1 METTSDSTRSPKQRG
16 SNYIPGDLV
25 TSYHW
30 VVLAAFG
37 LVLFSQALLWLT
49 FAPIE
54 TEVQTALGVGH
65 FPVRLLALV
74 DPLVFIALAA
84 WIGMLA
90 DRRGFRFTVSLGLS
104 LMVPAAVARAITANL
119 GLPGHT
125 LYWILL
131 AMQLIISA
139 GACCCVVCIF
149 QMPVKWFPE
158 SQRATAT
165 GLTSMS
171 LLLGNAAVFPM
182 AALIGQ
188 VPPSPSAHQ
197 AMAGVGRVLDVFAIL
212 VSVAALLFF
221 ALVRREPEAPPPQ
234 GRLAPTPG
242 VVRRLL
248 SLPDFRALS
257 LIFFWGMGLYISLL
271 ITMEKLMRFHGFS
284 TEFAA
289 LVAGVITVG
298 GILGSAVLPA
308 ISDRIGRR
316 RPFILMPAATA
327 IPLSVCIAFLPVRS
341 LDVACA
347 AALGFIMLAAQPVLF
362 TMLGEM
368 EDVGPQLA
376 GTAVGVL
383 FGLGSIGQVVIPL
396 LIELLHR
403 TSPSGMLD
411 YRWSILILAALG
423 LAGFL
428 LVIRN
433 IPETRPR
440 NSYDFDNANL
450 LE

>member
-1 METTSDSTRSPKQRG
+1 
-16 SNYIPGDLV
+16 
-25 TSYHW
+25 

-74 DPLVFIALAA
+74 DPLVFIVLAA

-90 DRRGFRFTVSLGLS
+90 DRRGFRFTVTLGLG
-104 LMVPAAVARAITANL
+104 LIVPAAVGRAVAANL

-188 VPPSPSAHQ
+188 IPPSPSTHE
-197 AMAGVGRVLDVFAIL
+197 AMMAMSRVLDVFAIV
-212 VSVAALLFF
+212 VSVVALLFF
-221 ALVRREPEAPPPQ
+221 ALVRRDPEPPQMQ
-234 GRLAPTPG
+234 GRLAPTRG

-248 SLPDFRALS
+248 ALPDFRALS
-257 LIFFWGMGLYISLL
+257 LIFFWGMGIYIALL
-271 ITMEKLMRFHGFS
+271 ITMEKLMSFHGFS

-289 LVAGVITVG
+289 LVAGALTVG
-298 GILGSAVLPA
+298 GIFGSAILPA
-308 ISDRIGRR
+308 ISDRIGKR
-316 RPFILMPAATA
+316 RPFILIPATTA
-327 IPLSVCIAFLPVRS
+327 IPLSVGIAFLPVRS
-341 LDVACA
+341 LDIACA

-368 EDVGPQLA
+368 EDIGPQLA

-383 FGLGSIGQVVIPL
+383 FGLGSIGQVTIPL
-396 LIELLHR
+396 LIELFHR
-403 TSPSGMLD
+403 TSPSGTLD
-411 YRWSILILAALG
+411 YRWSILIMAALG

-428 LVIRN
+428 VVIHT
-433 IPETRPR
+433 IPETGPGR
-440 NSYDFDNANL
+440 
-450 LE
+450 EG

>member
-1 METTSDSTRSPKQRG
+1 MLLNTFERNKVPDSPMTGYR
-16 SNYIPGDLV
+16 
-25 TSYHW
+25 W

-65 FPVRLLALV
+65 FAVRLLALV

-84 WIGMLA
+84 LIGKLA
-90 DRRGFRFTVSLGLS
+90 DRRGFRFTVSLGLG
-104 LMVPAAVARAITANL
+104 LMVPAAIMRAVAANL

-131 AMQLIISA
+131 ALQVIISA

-165 GLTSMS
+165 GLTTMS

-188 VPPSPSAHQ
+188 VPASPSSEQ
-197 AMAGVGRVLDVFAIL
+197 ALAAVSRVLDVFAIV

-221 ALVRREPEAPPPQ
+221 ALVRREPEAPPAE
-234 GRLAPTPG
+234 GRMAPDPA

-248 SLPDFRALS
+248 ALPDFRALS
-257 LIFFWGMGLYISLL
+257 LIFFYGMGFYITLL
-271 ITMEKLMRFHGFS
+271 ITMEKLMGFHGFS
-284 TEFAA
+284 TRFAA
-289 LVAGVITVG
+289 LVAGAVTVG
-298 GILGSAVLPA
+298 GIAGSAILPA
-308 ISDRIGRR
+308 VSDRIGRR
-316 RPFILMPAATA
+316 RPFILMPAVAA
-327 IPLSVCIAFLPVRS
+327 VPLSICIAFLPVHS
-341 LDVACA
+341 LVAACA

-362 TMLGEM
+362 TMLGEI

-383 FGLGSIGQVVIPL
+383 FALGSVGQVVVPL
-396 LIELLHR
+396 LVELFHR
-403 TSPSGMLD
+403 TSPTGTLD

-423 LAGFL
+423 FAGFL
-428 LVIRN
+428 LVVRN
-433 IPETRPR
+433 IPETRPGG
-440 NSYDFDNANL
+440 
-450 LE
+450 